1 MSSTARQPLPLAG
14 IAYAVLAMAC
24 FAVLDTTNKFLI
36 ASVPLLMVLWFRY
49 AFQAVAST
57 AVMWPRNGMTMFQTH
72 NIRLQM
78 LRGLLL
84 LMCSVLGFTSL
95 RYMPVAEFT
104 AFVMLTPLVVT
115 ALARFVMK
123 EQVSGLRWLF
133 VSGGLVGALLIVRPG
148 GSLDTS
154 HAWLPL
160 SLVVSNAA
168 FQILTSHMAKT
179 ESPVTMHLYTGWVG
193 AIIASVLVLWGA
205 WTTDLTDFE
214 WELMVLVGCA
224 GTLGHYLL
232 ILAFSRA
239 PAASVSP
246 FLYSGIAFATF
257 AGWLVFAHV
266 PDLWA
271 RMGMLLIALCGIG
284 AAVLSH
290 HEHRTP

>member
-1 MSSTARQPLPLAG
+1 MNSTTRPPLPLAG

-57 AVMWPRNGMTMFQTH
+57 AVMWPRSGMTMFQTH

-84 LMCSVLGFTSL
+84 LRCSVLGFTSL

-148 GSLDTS
+148 GSMDTS

-160 SLVVSNAA
+160 SLVVSNAL

-205 WTTDLTDFE
+205 WTTDLTHFE

-224 GTLGHYLL
+224 GTFGHYLL

-290 HEHRTP
+290 HEHRRP